1 MVKYYNAMLLRH
13 EKKGEGSIILDR
25 AVLREKLI
33 NADDY
38 FERIKIGVVP
48 LCQGA
53 GATLIATSTGKL
65 LSGNKNVKVSFVEI
79 VKEKNLGSKY
89 TYDSL
94 GIDKRF
100 AGRNFNDLFQLN
112 LMGETTRGLTN
123 IDDGINWIL
132 HKPKDKK
139 TEKNLDKVLYSQQCL
154 DNLRM
159 INNAAGDIII
169 CDFEI
174 HTQMMELLP
183 DMDVLIVV
191 IDPMPSSLLAGF
203 PMLAYCKSLEEKGRR
218 IFWVVNKDN
227 GGINKRELH
236 QFLKLK
242 ELYYIPL
249 IKGDELY
256 SAEYNCLLPVSS
268 RQIRIALENPLNK
281 IIKSI
286 FG

>member
-1 MVKYYNAMLLRH
+1 LER
-13 EKKGEGSIILDR
+13 S
-25 AVLREKLI
+25 VLREKLI
-33 NADDY
+33 NDGDY

-53 GATLIATSTGKL
+53 GATLVATSTGKL
-65 LSGNKNVKVSFVEI
+65 LSGNKDIKVSFVEI
-79 VKEKNLGSKY
+79 VKEKDVGSRY

-112 LMGETTRGLTN
+112 LMGETTRGITN

-132 HKPKDKK
+132 HKPKVKMGGNNK
-139 TEKNLDKVLYSQQCL
+139 SEALNAGRNS
-154 DNLRM
+154 DNLRI

-174 HTQMMELLP
+174 HSQMMELLA

-203 PMLAYCKSLEEKGRR
+203 QMLAYCKSLEEKGRR

-268 RQIRIALENPLNK
+268 RQIRIALENPLTK

>member
-1 MVKYYNAMLLRH
+1 M
-13 EKKGEGSIILDR
+13 
-25 AVLREKLI
+25 
-33 NADDY
+33 
-38 FERIKIGVVP
+38 KIGVVP

-53 GATLIATSTGKL
+53 GATLVATSIGKL
-65 LSGNKNVKVSFVEI
+65 ISGNEKMKVTFVEI
-79 VKEKNLGSKY
+79 VKQKDIGRKY

-100 AGRNFNDLFQLN
+100 AGRNFNDIFQLN
-112 LMGETTRGLTN
+112 LLGKTTRGLTN

-132 HKPKDKK
+132 HKPVI
-139 TEKNLDKVLYSQQCL
+139 EKIELKREMGSKIDGNF
-154 DNLRM
+154 DNIRI
-159 INNAAGDIII
+159 INNAPGDVII

-174 HTQMMELLP
+174 HSQMMELLT

-191 IDPMPSSLLAGF
+191 IDPMPSAVFAGF
-203 PMLAYCKSLEEKGRR
+203 QILAYCRSLEEKGHRV
-218 IFWVVNKDN
+218 FWVINKDN

-242 ELYYIPL
+242 ELHYIPF
-249 IKGDELY
+249 IKADELY
-256 SAEYNCLLPVSS
+256 SAEYNCMLPVSG
-268 RQIRIALENPLNK
+268 RQIRVVLEKPLNK

>member
-1 MVKYYNAMLLRH
+1 MRRCV
-13 EKKGEGSIILDR
+13 SLDR
-25 AVLREKLI
+25 SVLREKLV
-33 NADDY
+33 NDNDY
-38 FERIKIGVVP
+38 FERMKIGVVP

-53 GATLIATSTGKL
+53 GATLVATSTSKL
-65 LSGNKNVKVSFVEI
+65 LSGNKNIKVTFVEI
-79 VKEKNLGSKY
+79 VKEKDIGSKY

-112 LMGETTRGLTN
+112 LLGKTTRGITN

-132 HKPKDKK
+132 HKPKVNK
-139 TEKNLDKVLYSQQCL
+139 TENKNGKESNTEGNF
-154 DNLRM
+154 DNYRI
-159 INNAAGDIII
+159 INNAPGDVII

-174 HTQMMELLP
+174 HSQMMELLP
-183 DMDVLIVV
+183 DMDALIVV

-203 PMLAYCKSLEEKGRR
+203 QTLAYCKSLEEKGHR
-218 IFWVVNKDN
+218 IFWVVNKYN
-227 GGINKRELH
+227 GGINRRELH

-242 ELYYIPL
+242 ELHYIPF
-249 IKGDELY
+249 IKADELY
-256 SAEYNCLLPVSS
+256 SAEYNCMLPVCG
-268 RQIRIALENPLNK
+268 RQIKIALENTLNK

>member
-1 MVKYYNAMLLRH
+1 MER
-13 EKKGEGSIILDR
+13 S
-25 AVLREKLI
+25 VLREKFI
-33 NADDY
+33 NDGDY

-53 GATLIATSTGKL
+53 GATLVATSTGKL
-65 LSGNKNVKVSFVEI
+65 LSGNKDIKVSFVEI
-79 VKEKNLGSKY
+79 VKEKDVGSKY

-112 LMGETTRGLTN
+112 LMGEITRGITN

-132 HKPKDKK
+132 HKPKVKMVGNNNS
-139 TEKNLDKVLYSQQCL
+139 EALNAGRNS
-154 DNLRM
+154 DNLRI

-174 HTQMMELLP
+174 HSQMMELLV

-203 PMLAYCKSLEEKGRR
+203 QMLAYCKSLEEKGRR
-218 IFWVVNKDN
+218 IFWVINKDN

-256 SAEYNCLLPVSS
+256 SAEYNCLLPISS

>member
-1 MVKYYNAMLLRH
+1 LER
-13 EKKGEGSIILDR
+13 S
-25 AVLREKLI
+25 VLREKLI
-33 NADDY
+33 NDADY
-38 FERIKIGVVP
+38 FERIKIGIVP

-53 GATLIATSTGKL
+53 GATLVATSTGKL
-65 LSGNKNVKVSFVEI
+65 LSGNKDIKVSFVEI
-79 VKEKNLGSKY
+79 VKEKDVGSKY

-100 AGRNFNDLFQLN
+100 AGRNFKDLFQLN
-112 LMGETTRGLTN
+112 LMGETTRGITN

-132 HKPKDKK
+132 HKPKVKMAGNNK
-139 TEKNLDKVLYSQQCL
+139 IQELNAVRNS
-154 DNLRM
+154 DNLRI

-174 HTQMMELLP
+174 HSQMMELLS

-203 PMLAYCKSLEEKGRR
+203 QMLAYCKSLEEKGRR